1 MNKRRGMELIGIGC
15 VSILLA
21 GTGFFFLQQKQNA
34 VQVEAFD
41 EEEALP
47 EENQLILDIYTE
59 EDFAAFADS
68 VNQGENYDGE
78 YVNLHA
84 DLDYAKLPESLMVGQ
99 EVEAGNNGI
108 RSGNEIAISGGMSR
122 VDLTVLRL
130 AVYEMKFDED
140 IPEKVAINE
149 AVELAKKYGGDE
161 SPAFVNGVLAHV
173 AGK

>member
-1 MNKRRGMELIGIGC
+1 MKRRDQREQIFA
-15 VSILLA
+15 LLFRVEFN
-21 GTGFFFLQQKQNA
+21 TPEEMDE
-34 VQVEAFD
+34 QVRMYVDEMKEVEPLSEKD
-41 EEEALP
+41 EEYIIGKYKKILERIEEIDGILNEASK
-47 EENQLILDIYTE
+47 TWKT
-59 EDFAAFADS
+59 S
-68 VNQGENYDGE
+68 
-78 YVNLHA
+78 
-84 DLDYAKLPESLMVGQ
+84 
-99 EVEAGNNGI
+99 
-108 RSGNEIAISGGMSR
+108 RMSR

>member
-1 MNKRRGMELIGIGC
+1 MKRRDQREQIFA
-15 VSILLA
+15 LL
-21 GTGFFFLQQKQNA
+21 FR
-34 VQVEAFD
+34 VEFNT
-41 EEEALP
+41 P
-47 EENQLILDIYTE
+47 EEMDEQV
-59 EDFAAFADS
+59 S
-68 VNQGENYDGE
+68 M
-78 YVNLHA
+78 YV
-84 DLDYAKLPESLMVGQ
+84 DEMK
-99 EVEAGNNGI
+99 EVEPLSEKDEDYIIGKYKKIVERMEEIDGI
-108 RSGNEIAISGGMSR
+108 LNEASKTWKTSRMSR

>member
-1 MNKRRGMELIGIGC
+1 MKRREQREQIFA
-15 VSILLA
+15 LL
-21 GTGFFFLQQKQNA
+21 FR
-34 VQVEAFD
+34 VEFNT
-41 EEEALP
+41 P
-47 EENQLILDIYTE
+47 EEMDEQV
-59 EDFAAFADS
+59 S
-68 VNQGENYDGE
+68 M
-78 YVNLHA
+78 YV
-84 DLDYAKLPESLMVGQ
+84 DEMK
-99 EVEAGNNGI
+99 EVEPLSEEYIIGKYKKILERIEEIDGI
-108 RSGNEIAISGGMSR
+108 LNEASKTWKTSRMSR

>member
-1 MNKRRGMELIGIGC
+1 MKRREQREQIVALLFRVEFNTEEEMDEQ
-15 VSILLA
+15 VSMYVDEM
-21 GTGFFFLQQKQNA
+21 KE
-34 VQVEAFD
+34 VEPLSEKD
-41 EEEALP
+41 EEYIIGKYKKILERIEDIDGILNEASK
-47 EENQLILDIYTE
+47 TWKT
-59 EDFAAFADS
+59 S
-68 VNQGENYDGE
+68 
-78 YVNLHA
+78 
-84 DLDYAKLPESLMVGQ
+84 
-99 EVEAGNNGI
+99 
-108 RSGNEIAISGGMSR
+108 RMSR

>member
-1 MNKRRGMELIGIGC
+1 MKRREQREQIFALLFRVEFNTPEEMDEQ
-15 VSILLA
+15 VSMYVDEM
-21 GTGFFFLQQKQNA
+21 KE
-34 VQVEAFD
+34 VEPLSEKD
-41 EEEALP
+41 EEYIIGKYKKILERIEEIDGIFNEASKTW
-47 EENQLILDIYTE
+47 IT
-59 EDFAAFADS
+59 S
-68 VNQGENYDGE
+68 
-78 YVNLHA
+78 
-84 DLDYAKLPESLMVGQ
+84 
-99 EVEAGNNGI
+99 
-108 RSGNEIAISGGMSR
+108 RMSR

>member
-1 MNKRRGMELIGIGC
+1 MKRREQREQIFALLFRVEFNTPEEMDEQ
-15 VSILLA
+15 VSMYVDEM
-21 GTGFFFLQQKQNA
+21 KE
-34 VQVEAFD
+34 VEPLSEKD
-41 EEEALP
+41 EEYIIGTYKKILERIEEIDGILNEASK
-47 EENQLILDIYTE
+47 TWKT
-59 EDFAAFADS
+59 S
-68 VNQGENYDGE
+68 
-78 YVNLHA
+78 
-84 DLDYAKLPESLMVGQ
+84 
-99 EVEAGNNGI
+99 
-108 RSGNEIAISGGMSR
+108 RMSR

>member
-1 MNKRRGMELIGIGC
+1 MKRREQREQIFALLFRVEFNTPEEMDEQ
-15 VSILLA
+15 VSMYVDEM
-21 GTGFFFLQQKQNA
+21 KE
-34 VQVEAFD
+34 VEPLSEKD
-41 EEEALP
+41 EEYIVGKYKKIADRIEEIDGILNEAS
-47 EENQLILDIYTE
+47 QTWKT
-59 EDFAAFADS
+59 S
-68 VNQGENYDGE
+68 
-78 YVNLHA
+78 
-84 DLDYAKLPESLMVGQ
+84 
-99 EVEAGNNGI
+99 
-108 RSGNEIAISGGMSR
+108 RMSR

>member
-1 MNKRRGMELIGIGC
+1 MKRREQWEQIFALLFRVEFNTPEEMDEQ
-15 VSILLA
+15 VSMYVDEM
-21 GTGFFFLQQKQNA
+21 KE
-34 VQVEAFD
+34 VEPLSEKD
-41 EEEALP
+41 EEYIIGKYKKILERIEEIDGILNEASK
-47 EENQLILDIYTE
+47 TWKT
-59 EDFAAFADS
+59 S
-68 VNQGENYDGE
+68 
-78 YVNLHA
+78 
-84 DLDYAKLPESLMVGQ
+84 
-99 EVEAGNNGI
+99 
-108 RSGNEIAISGGMSR
+108 RMSR

>member
-1 MNKRRGMELIGIGC
+1 MKRREQREQIFA
-15 VSILLA
+15 LL
-21 GTGFFFLQQKQNA
+21 FR
-34 VQVEAFD
+34 VEFNT
-41 EEEALP
+41 P
-47 EENQLILDIYTE
+47 EEMDEQV
-59 EDFAAFADS
+59 S
-68 VNQGENYDGE
+68 M
-78 YVNLHA
+78 YV
-84 DLDYAKLPESLMVGQ
+84 DEMK
-99 EVEAGNNGI
+99 EVEPLSEKDEDCIIGKYKKILERIEEIDGI
-108 RSGNEIAISGGMSR
+108 LNEASKTWKTSRMSR

>member
-1 MNKRRGMELIGIGC
+1 MKRREQREQIFALLFRVEFNTPEEMDEQ
-15 VSILLA
+15 VSMYVDEM
-21 GTGFFFLQQKQNA
+21 KE
-34 VQVEAFD
+34 VEPLSEKD
-41 EEEALP
+41 EEYIVGKYKKIADRIEEIDGILNEAS
-47 EENQLILDIYTE
+47 QAWKT
-59 EDFAAFADS
+59 S
-68 VNQGENYDGE
+68 
-78 YVNLHA
+78 
-84 DLDYAKLPESLMVGQ
+84 
-99 EVEAGNNGI
+99 
-108 RSGNEIAISGGMSR
+108 RMSR